1 MSPGGAGGVGGAG
14 GADEAGQLFVKICGV
29 TSEADALLCV
39 SLGADAVGF
48 IFAPS
53 SRQISAQLA
62 GDIAKRLPP
71 EILTVGVF
79 RDEAPQRVVEK
90 VQRAGLGAA
99 QLHGHE
105 SSQDTAWVRARLPLV
120 IKAFPAGDRTISR
133 FAEFGADY
141 LLIDGANP
149 GSGEVFDWRLAE
161 GVADPTRLIVSGG
174 LRPENVAQAVAH
186 LRPFGVD
193 VSTGVEA
200 SPGRKDPLKLRD
212 VHRQRPRG
220 GAATST
226 PVTLSPSSA
235 GDAEPYDWR
244 DA

>member
-1 MSPGGAGGVGGAG
+1 MNQSIFVNE
-14 GADEAGQLFVKICGV
+14 DLFVKICGV

-39 SLGADAVGF
+39 SFGADAVGF

-53 SRQISAQLA
+53 SRQVSVQTA

-105 SSQDTAWVRARLPLV
+105 SSQETAWIRARLPVV

-133 FAEFGADY
+133 FPEFGADY
-141 LLIDGANP
+141 LLIDGDNP

-161 GVADPTRLIVSGG
+161 GVADPTRLIISGG
-174 LRPENVAQAVAH
+174 LHPGNVDQAVAH
-186 LRPFGVD
+186 LHPAGVD
-193 VSTGVEA
+193 VCSGVESA
-200 SPGRKDPLKLRD
+200 PGRKDPMKVRD
-212 VHRQRPRG
+212 FVVNAR
-220 GAATST
+220 AAETAVEARDPLEVDT
-226 PVTLSPSSA
+226 
-235 GDAEPYDWR
+235 GEDEPYDWR
-244 DA
+244 DG